1 MPVADDATGNWPLSG
16 NATITVRGYV
26 LVYIGDTTKPP
37 DYPAYS
43 GNGSRLTIFLT
54 PVDAR
59 LPDSWSAQLGDYSAS
74 NPSPI
79 VYRLVS

>member
-1 MPVADDATGNWPLSG
+1 V
-16 NATITVRGYV
+16 VKGYV

-37 DYPAYS
+37 NYPAYS
-43 GNGSRLTIFLT
+43 GNGNGLKIYLT
-54 PVDAR
+54 PVDVP
-59 LPDSWSAQLGDYSAS
+59 LPEALPAQIGDYSSS